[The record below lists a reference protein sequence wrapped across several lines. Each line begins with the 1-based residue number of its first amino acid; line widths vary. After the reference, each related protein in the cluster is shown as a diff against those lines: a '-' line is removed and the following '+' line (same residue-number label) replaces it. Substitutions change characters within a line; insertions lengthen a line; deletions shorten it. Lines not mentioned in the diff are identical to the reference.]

1 MKISE
6 IRTHILAM
14 PLHGRYHWAIGAPE
28 GINSILVEV
37 HTDDGIVGY
46 GDALGSR
53 SAVAAEATIR
63 SVEHL
68 LLGEDPF
75 RVEYLLGRL
84 YHSGAW
90 SNQRRFANQSFAGV
104 EMALWD
110 VCGKALGQPAC
121 NLLGGKIHETIG
133 WFGFL
138 QGGDAP
144 TLAADARRYV
154 ERGFDV
160 MYMKVG
166 LGAEQDI
173 AAVRAVREAIGD
185 GPRLRVDPNEAWDRH
200 TAVNMIRELAR
211 FDLDWVE
218 QPLPAGDIAGAAD
231 LRRQVP
237 VPIALD
243 QALFT
248 DTEVLEAVRRNACD
262 VVVIGFHETGGLL
275 PLKKAA
281 AIAAAGSLGINR
293 HGCLGETGISTL
305 AALQVL
311 SAIPNVTDG
320 NQVMHE
326 LTVDDILVDG
336 LLDIEGGE
344 TAVPDRPGLG
354 IEINWDNVDRFEKLF
369 EQVGQYPMQAA
380 MGHDTI

>member
-1 MKISE
+1 MKITQ
-6 IRTHILAM
+6 IRTRLLAI
-14 PLHGRYHWAIGAPE
+14 PLRGRYNWALGAPA
-28 GINSILVEV
+28 GFNTVLIEV

-46 GDALGSR
+46 GEALGAR

-68 LLGEDPF
+68 VLGEDPF
-75 RVEYLLGRL
+75 RIEYLLARM

-90 SNQRRFANQSFAGV
+90 SNQRRFANQSFAGI

-110 VCGKALGQPAC
+110 ICGKALNQPVY
-121 NLLGGKIHETIG
+121 NLLGGKIHDSVH

-138 QGGDAP
+138 QGDDPQA
-144 TLAADARRYV
+144 LAADARRYV
-154 ERGFDV
+154 ERGFDLLYLKIGQGEESDLASV
-160 MYMKVG
+160 
-166 LGAEQDI
+166 Q
-173 AAVRAVREAIGD
+173 AVREAVGD
-185 GPRLRVDPNEAWDRH
+185 EPRLRLDANEAWDRH
-200 TAVNMIRELAR
+200 TAVNMIRQLAP
-211 FDLDWVE
+211 FNLDWVE

-231 LRRQVP
+231 LRRQVS

-262 VVVIGFHETGGLL
+262 VIVIGFHETGGLL

-281 AIAAAGSLGINR
+281 AIAAAASLKINR

-311 SAIPNVTDG
+311 SAIPNLCDG

-326 LTVDDILVDG
+326 LSVDDVLVDG
-336 LLDIEGGE
+336 LLDIVDGR
-344 TAVPDRPGLG
+344 TVVPDRPGLG
-354 IEINWDNVDRFEKLF
+354 IEINWDQVERFEKLF
-369 EQVGQYPMQAA
+369 EQVGQYLM
-380 MGHDTI
+380 

>member
-1 MKISE
+1 MKIAE
-6 IRTHILAM
+6 IRTHPLTI

-28 GINSILVEV
+28 GFNAVLVEV
-37 HTDDGIVGY
+37 HTDDGLVGY
-46 GDALGSR
+46 GDALGTR
-53 SAVAAEATIR
+53 SADAAEATIR

-75 RVEYLLGRL
+75 RVEYLLARMYL
-84 YHSGAW
+84 SGAW
-90 SNQRRFANQSFAGV
+90 SNQRRFANQSFAGI

-110 VCGKALGQPAC
+110 ICGKALGQPVY
-121 NLLGGKIHETIG
+121 NLLGGKIHESIH

-138 QGGDAP
+138 QGGDP
-144 TLAADARRYV
+144 QTLAVDARQYV

-160 MYMKVG
+160 LYMKIGQTV
-166 LGAEQDI
+166 EFDI
-173 AAVRAVREAIGD
+173 AAVRAVREAVGD

-200 TAVNMIRELAR
+200 TAVTMIRRLAP

-231 LRRQVP
+231 LRRQVS

-248 DTEVLEAVRRNACD
+248 DADVLEAVRRDACD

-281 AIAAAGSLGINR
+281 AIAAAGSLNINR

-311 SAIPNVTDG
+311 ATIPNVTDG
-320 NQVMHE
+320 NQVMHG
-326 LTVDDILVDG
+326 LSVDDVLVDG
-336 LLDIEGGE
+336 LIDIEGGE
-344 TAVPDRPGLG
+344 TTVPDRPGLG
-354 IEINWDNVDRFEKLF
+354 VEINRDNVQRFEKLF
-369 EQVGQYPMQAA
+369 EKVGQYPM
-380 MGHDTI
+380 

>member
-6 IRTHILAM
+6 IRTHTLAV
-14 PLHGRYHWAIGAPE
+14 PLRGRYHWAIGAPE
-28 GINSILVEV
+28 GFNSVLVEL
-37 HTDDGIVGY
+37 HTDDGVVGY
-46 GDALGSR
+46 GDALGAR

-68 LLGEDPF
+68 LLREDPF
-75 RVEYLLGRL
+75 RVEYLLARL

-90 SNQRRFANQSFAGV
+90 SNQRRFANQSFAGI

-110 VCGKALGQPAC
+110 ICGKALGQPVY
-121 NLLGGKIHETIG
+121 NLLGGKIHETVH

-138 QGGDAP
+138 QGGDP
-144 TLAADARRYV
+144 QTLAADARSYV
-154 ERGFDV
+154 KRGFDV
-160 MYMKVG
+160 LYMKIG
-166 LGAEQDI
+166 QGAEFDL
-173 AAVRAVREAIGD
+173 AAVQAVREAVGD

-200 TAVNMIRELAR
+200 TAITMIRKLEP
-211 FDLDWVE
+211 FNLDWVE
-218 QPLPAGDIAGAAD
+218 QPLPAFDIAGSAD
-231 LRRQVP
+231 LRRQVS

-248 DTEVLEAVRRNACD
+248 EADVLEAVRRDACD

-281 AIAAAGSLGINR
+281 AVAAAGNLNINR

-311 SAIPNVTDG
+311 AAIPNVTDG

-326 LTVDDILVDG
+326 LSVDDVLVDG
-336 LLDIEGGE
+336 LLDIEGGK
-344 TAVPDRPGLG
+344 TVVPDRPGLG
-354 IEINWDNVDRFEKLF
+354 VEINWDNVGRFETLF
-369 EQVGQYPMQAA
+369 EQVGQYPM
-380 MGHDTI
+380 

>member
-1 MKISE
+1 MKIAE
-6 IRTHILAM
+6 IRTHPLAI

-28 GINSILVEV
+28 GFNAVLVEV
-37 HTDDGIVGY
+37 HTDDGLVGY
-46 GDALGSR
+46 GDALGTR
-53 SAVAAEATIR
+53 SADAAEATIR

-75 RVEYLLGRL
+75 RVEYLLARMYL
-84 YHSGAW
+84 SGAW
-90 SNQRRFANQSFAGV
+90 SNQRRFANQSFAGI

-110 VCGKALGQPAC
+110 ICGKALGQPVY
-121 NLLGGKIHETIG
+121 NLLGGKIHDSIH

-138 QGGDAP
+138 QGGDP
-144 TLAADARRYV
+144 QTLAADARQYV

-160 MYMKVG
+160 LYMKIGQTV
-166 LGAEQDI
+166 EFDI
-173 AAVRAVREAIGD
+173 AAVRAVREAVGD

-200 TAVNMIRELAR
+200 TAVTMIRKLAP

-231 LRRQVP
+231 LRRQVS

-248 DTEVLEAVRRNACD
+248 DTDVLEAVRRDACD

-281 AIAAAGSLGINR
+281 AIAAAGSININR

-311 SAIPNVTDG
+311 AAIPNVTDG

-326 LTVDDILVDG
+326 LSVDDVLVDG
-336 LLDIEGGE
+336 LIDIEGGE
-344 TAVPDRPGLG
+344 TTVPDRPGLG
-354 IEINWDNVDRFEKLF
+354 VEINWDNVQRFEKLF
-369 EQVGQYPMQAA
+369 EKVGQYPM
-380 MGHDTI
+380 

>member
-84 YHSGAW
+84 YHSGVW
-90 SNQRRFANQSFAGV
+90 SNQRRFANQSFAGI
-104 EMALWD
+104 EMALLD
-110 VCGKALGQPAC
+110 VCGKALSQPVY